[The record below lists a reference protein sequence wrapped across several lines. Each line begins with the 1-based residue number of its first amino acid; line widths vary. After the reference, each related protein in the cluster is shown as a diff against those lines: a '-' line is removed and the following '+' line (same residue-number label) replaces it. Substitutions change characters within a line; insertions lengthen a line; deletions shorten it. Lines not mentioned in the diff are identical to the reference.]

1 LRKISERDSEGARMK
16 KKLFFVDAETD
27 GLYGTFLSIAV
38 IVTDY
43 EGNELERHYWGMN
56 LENIEVQSGWTRQ
69 NVIPIMGTYEV
80 CQDEDELLDKFWHV
94 WKNHQEEA
102 YAIADVCYPVES
114 TLFQKC
120 VLKDKEKRAMEGPFP
135 LLDLSSILLA
145 KGMDPLIERM
155 KLVEMKGKKM
165 HNALTDVEISI
176 SIWRKI
182 WLK

>member
-1 LRKISERDSEGARMK
+1 MK
-16 KKLFFVDAETD
+16 KELFFVDAETD

-38 IVTDY
+38 IVIDY
-43 EGNELERHYWGMN
+43 EGNELDRHYWGINQKN
-56 LENIEVQSGWTRQ
+56 LVVHSEWVRR
-69 NVIPIMGTYEV
+69 NVIPIMGEYEV
-80 CQDEDELLDKFWHV
+80 CQDEDELLDKFWQV
-94 WKNHQEEA
+94 WKNHQKDA

-120 VLKDKEKRAMEGPFP
+120 VLKDKEKRVMDGPFP

-145 KGMDPLIERM
+145 KGIDPLIDRM
-155 KLVEMKGKKM
+155 KLAKTKGKQM
-165 HNALTDVEISI
+165 HNALADVEISI